1 MAVGFL
7 TEIAFGL
14 LLFTVNIRY
23 TSSQG
28 GEKPCYSFWCPGAR
42 FLPDIGK
49 IYRTALGNPYLQV
62 ESEIKDPDIARDY
75 RALLD
80 RTGLDKIGAE

>member
-42 FLPDIGK
+42 
-49 IYRTALGNPYLQV
+49 
-62 ESEIKDPDIARDY
+62 
-75 RALLD
+75 
-80 RTGLDKIGAE
+80 

>member
-1 MAVGFL
+1 V
-7 TEIAFGL
+7 
-14 LLFTVNIRY
+14 
-23 TSSQG
+23 
-28 GEKPCYSFWCPGAR
+28 EKSHVTLSGVPAR
-42 FLPDIGK
+42 DSLLPDIGK